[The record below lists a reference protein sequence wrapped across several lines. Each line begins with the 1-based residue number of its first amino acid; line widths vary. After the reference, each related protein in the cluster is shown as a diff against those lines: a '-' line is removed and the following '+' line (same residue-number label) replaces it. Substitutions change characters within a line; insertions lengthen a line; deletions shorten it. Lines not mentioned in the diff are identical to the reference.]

1 MAIRKIMLALTAAD
15 RWLDFSLDISRFHQT
30 TKIPPTMD
38 PIIVTQ
44 PKGFEQGGPNG
55 EPKQEMFWLLLVAMQ
70 GLEVAGNLANK

>member
-1 MAIRKIMLALTAAD
+1 MTTCKIMLALTAAD
-15 RWLDFSLDISRFHQT
+15 GWLDFSLDISQFHQT
-30 TKIPPTMD
+30 TNIPPTMA

-44 PKGFEQGGPNG
+44 PTGYEQGGPNG